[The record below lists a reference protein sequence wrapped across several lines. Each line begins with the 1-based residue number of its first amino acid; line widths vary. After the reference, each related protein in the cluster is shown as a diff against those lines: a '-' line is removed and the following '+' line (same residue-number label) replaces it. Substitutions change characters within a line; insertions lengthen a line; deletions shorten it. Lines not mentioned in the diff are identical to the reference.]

1 MVHDPNKKPAFDTH
15 MKQYNRGL
23 PSEKKIKILKEGVI
37 LRQAKKGKTNSV
49 NA

>member
-1 MVHDPNKKPAFDTH
+1 MVADPNKKPAFDSH

-23 PSEKKIKILKEGVI
+23 PSDQRIKILKEGVI
-37 LRQAKKGKTNSV
+37 LRQAKKKTNSV